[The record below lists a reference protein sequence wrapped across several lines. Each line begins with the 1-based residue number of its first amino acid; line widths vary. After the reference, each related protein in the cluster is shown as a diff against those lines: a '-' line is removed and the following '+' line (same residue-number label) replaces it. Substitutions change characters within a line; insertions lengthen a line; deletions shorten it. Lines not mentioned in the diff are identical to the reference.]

1 MRFGV
6 QNTIEQVIFR
16 RKHALY
22 PHKSNSSLQI
32 PFPGQKIP
40 EKKADFFSIQV
51 TEKQN
56 LYINVILQ

>member
-16 RKHALY
+16 RKQTLY

-40 EKKADFFSIQV
+40 EKKQIFLASKSQKNKIC
-51 TEKQN
+51 
-56 LYINVILQ
+56 I